1 VRHGHFKVNGRRVDI
16 PSYQVRPNDVI
27 SLKDKSAAEQTVRNA
42 TDLVAS
48 VAPWLQADYDQL
60 SGTILKMPERG
71 DIDTPVREQLIVE
84 LYSK

>member
-1 VRHGHFKVNGRRVDI
+1 MVNGKRVNI
-16 PSYQVRPNDVI
+16 PSYQVRPQDVI
-27 SLKDKSAAEQTVRNA
+27 SLNQKSAAEQTVRNA

-60 SGTILKMPERG
+60 SGTILKMPERI